1 MSRGTPDPA
10 AFLPPSPTGLSPSLA
25 GLSSSVP
32 LASVRLLQSLP
43 RHARAP
49 VWAPPLSLAATRG
62 IEFSFFSSGYLDVS
76 VRRVPPVRLCIHRTV
91 HELSSCGF
99 PHSDICGSSD
109 ICSLPQLF
117 AACHVFLRLPV
128 PRASALRPYS
138 LNLSAHSVALPG
150 FVKTSSSFPLYVSL
164 CFRNL
169 ICIRFSR
176 NGNGHPPYGLK
187 WTRTTDLT
195 LIRRAL

>member
-1 MSRGTPDPA
+1 M
-10 AFLPPSPTGLSPSLA
+10 FQFA
-25 GLSSSVP
+25 G
-32 LASVRLLQSLP
+32 
-43 RHARAP
+43 
-49 VWAPPLSLAATRG
+49 
-62 IEFSFFSSGYLDVS
+62 F
-76 VRRVPPVRLCIHRTV
+76 PPVRLCIHRTV

-176 NGNGHPPYGLK
+176 NGLSFLLSGSRL
-187 WTRTTDLT
+187 LS
-195 LIRRAL
+195 RAVPGTVPSAAMAFTVVFGMGTGVSPWRITAGISTVCP

>member
-138 LNLSAHSVALPG
+138 LNLSAHSVAL
-150 FVKTSSSFPLYVSL
+150 LR
-164 CFRNL
+164 FR
-169 ICIRFSR
+169 
-176 NGNGHPPYGLK
+176 
-187 WTRTTDLT
+187 
-195 LIRRAL
+195 